1 MFWEKRPTLFLQ
13 YIWDMERIEK
23 IRQMLETQPN
33 DAFLLHAFALESK
46 KAGNLIAARDALKGL
61 LEKQPDYV
69 GSYYHLAGILQ
80 ELNQSAEAIEW
91 YEKGMEAAKKAGD
104 SHAFNELRAA
114 YDECI
119 DL

>member
-1 MFWEKRPTLFLQ
+1 
-13 YIWDMERIEK
+13 MERIDT

-46 KAGNLIAARDALKGL
+46 KAGNLLAARDTLLKL
-61 LEKQPDYV
+61 LENQPDYV
-69 GSYYHLAGILQ
+69 GSYYHLAAILQ
-80 ELNQSAEAIEW
+80 ELHQTAEAIEW
-91 YEKGMEAAKKAGD
+91 YERGMQAAKKAGD
-104 SHAFNELRAA
+104 THALNELRTA